1 MSIKPRDK
9 GTIMITKRT
18 VLMGF
23 VGLCYAVFIGYVFG
37 RMAAGNYDN
46 FTIVGNQLDPILV
59 VMFSSFGLI
68 FIVDCLSVKQK
79 K

>member
-1 MSIKPRDK
+1 ML
-9 GTIMITKRT
+9 TKRT

-37 RMAAGNYDN
+37 RIAAGNDDN

-59 VMFSSFGLI
+59 VMLCSFALI
-68 FIVDCLSVKQK
+68 FIIDFLSVGRK